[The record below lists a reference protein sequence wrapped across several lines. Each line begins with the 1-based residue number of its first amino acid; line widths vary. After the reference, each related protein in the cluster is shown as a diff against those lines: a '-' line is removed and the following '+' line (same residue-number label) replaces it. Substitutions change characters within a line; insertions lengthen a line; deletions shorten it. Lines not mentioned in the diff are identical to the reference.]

1 MLIDESIDELL
12 ERITSVIYIL
22 GERMSREDLK
32 QKLDDAIEDA
42 LSDLDAEGI

>member
-22 GERMSREDLK
+22 GERMSREELK